1 MSNMTIILVVD
12 DDDDMRETLRLILE
26 KEGYRL
32 LTASNGNEVE
42 EICQTDRPGLVITDI
57 IMPDKDGLE
66 TITSL
71 QRNYPDMKII
81 AISGAG
87 SGRGKEFNYL
97 ECAEL
102 LGANRVLGKPFSQ
115 SDILNLV
122 KEVLNEIHQDSA
134 SPQGS

>member
-1 MSNMTIILVVD
+1 MDTILVVD
-12 DDDDMRETLRLILE
+12 DDEDMRETLRLILE

-32 LTASNGNEVE
+32 LTASNGNEAE
-42 EICQTDRPGLVITDI
+42 EVCRKSRPGLVITDI

-66 TITSL
+66 TITDL

-81 AISGAG
+81 AITGAG
-87 SGRGKEFNYL
+87 SGRGKVFNYL

-102 LGANRVLGKPFSQ
+102 LGAHRVLGKPFSQ
-115 SDILNLV
+115 SDILSLV
-122 KEVLNEIHQDSA
+122 KEVLNETHQDSA